1 LFLQLD
7 ESEVPADPAEKLA
20 KAQAISTTRFLTQ
33 DEFKKIR
40 QRQMNKELQ
49 ADPRN
54 RIKGLKRKAG
64 DAKIHVEDDEKE
76 Q

>member
-1 LFLQLD
+1 LWWEEGGRRQ
-7 ESEVPADPAEKLA
+7 
-20 KAQAISTTRFLTQ
+20 
-33 DEFKKIR
+33 KK
-40 QRQMNKELQ
+40 NLLH

-54 RIKGLKRKAG
+54 RIKGLKRKAE